1 MMTDEIAAAR
11 FRKAGKPCDTSP
23 RDTLAALYRDI
34 ETGDIEVDKIIV
46 VYASPADEDGRV
58 SVGWYQGGP
67 SSLAESVGLLHR
79 AAWVM
84 NTDPE

>member
-1 MMTDEIAAAR
+1 MADELGAAR

-23 RDTLAALYRDI
+23 KDTIAALCRDI
-34 ETGDIEVDKIIV
+34 ETGEVDIDKIII
-46 VYASPADEDGRV
+46 VYAGPPDEDKRV